1 MKHKTG
7 TFIMGRCTVTILKD
21 KNGFWQMVIS
31 GSDFTPSNKEII
43 KARYKY
49 LPDDI
54 VMAHIFPPKK
64 DFDLIPKNAHY
75 LTQITK

>member
-1 MKHKTG
+1 MKYKTG
-7 TFIMGRCTVTILKD
+7 TFILDRCTVIVLKD
-21 KNGFWQMVIS
+21 KANMWQLVIT
-31 GSDFTPSNKEII
+31 GADFTPSYKEVI

-54 VMAHIFPPKK
+54 VMAQIFPPKN
-64 DFDLIPKNAHY
+64 DFDLIPENAHY